1 MACKASRLTL
11 LSPVITSW
19 AHAKTQVASS
29 TFPGSLIR
37 ASQAISTASSTAPI
51 PHSSLRAAMP
61 LYTPLYAF
69 SREGA
74 KRSYRPP

>member
-1 MACKASRLTL
+1 MARKASQLTL
-11 LSPVITSW
+11 MSPVITSRP
-19 AHAKTQVASS
+19 HAKTQVASS
-29 TFPGSLIR
+29 TFPGSFIG
-37 ASQAISTASSTAPI
+37 ASQAVSTASSTAHI